1 MWTTT
6 ATRTAYENPW
16 IRVREDRVVHPDG
29 RPGLYGVVEVRS
41 PAVFVVPVTAA
52 DEVVLVLVDRYTTG
66 RATPEVPAGGSD
78 GEDLLAAAQ
87 RELREETGLA
97 AATWR
102 PLGAVDSL
110 NGVAAAPGQV
120 WLATDLTEVGG
131 RETEAEGITEVRRVP
146 WAELVAM
153 IGRGEVTD
161 NETLGAL
168 MLAVVALGRV
178 RTCAVRGPASSAGRP
193 GRPPGPTRPG

>member
-1 MWTTT
+1 MWTTLS
-6 ATRTAYENPW
+6 TRTAYENPW
-16 IRVREDRVVHPDG
+16 IRVREDEVVHPDG

-41 PAVFVVPVTAA
+41 PAVFVVPVTDA
-52 DEVVLVLVDRYTTG
+52 DEVVLVTVDRYTTG

-78 GEDLLAAAQ
+78 GEDLLAAAA

-102 PLGAVDSL
+102 PLGGVDSL

-120 WLATDLTEVGG
+120 YLATGLTEVGG
-131 RETEAEGITEVRRVP
+131 RETGAEGITAVRAVP

-153 IGRGEVTD
+153 IARGEVTD

-178 RTCAVRGPASSAGRP
+178 RT
-193 GRPPGPTRPG
+193 

>member
-1 MWTTT
+1 MVWSTLSS
-6 ATRTAYENPW
+6 RVAYENPW
-16 IRVREDRVVHPDG
+16 IRVREDAVVHPDG
-29 RPGLYGVVEVRS
+29 RPGVYGVVEVRA
-41 PAVFVVPVTAA
+41 PAVFVVPVTDAG
-52 DEVVLVLVDRYTTG
+52 EVVLVTVDRYTTG

-78 GEDLLAAAQ
+78 GEDLLEAAR

-102 PLGAVDSL
+102 PIGAVDSL
-110 NGVAAAPGQV
+110 NGVAAAAGQV

-131 RETEAEGITEVRRVP
+131 RETEAEGITEVARVP

-153 IGRGEVTD
+153 IGRGEITD

-168 MLAVVALGRV
+168 MLAVVALDRV
-178 RTCAVRGPASSAGRP
+178 RT
-193 GRPPGPTRPG
+193 

>member
-6 ATRTAYENPW
+6 ASRTAYENPW
-16 IRVREDRVVHPDG
+16 IRVREDRILHPDG

-153 IGRGEVTD
+153 IGRGEVSD

-178 RTCAVRGPASSAGRP
+178 RT
-193 GRPPGPTRPG
+193 

>member
-16 IRVREDRVVHPDG
+16 IRVREDQVVRPDG

-52 DEVVLVLVDRYTTG
+52 GEVVLVTVDRYTTG

-78 GEDLLAAAQ
+78 GEDLLEAAR

-97 AATWR
+97 AASWR
-102 PLGAVDSL
+102 PIGAVDSL

-120 WLATDLTEVGG
+120 YLATDLTEVGG
-131 RETEAEGITEVRRVP
+131 RETEAEGITDVRRVP

-168 MLAVVALGRV
+168 MLAVVALDRV
-178 RTCAVRGPASSAGRP
+178 RTQGPSSPAGAGRSAA
-193 GRPPGPTRPG
+193 

>member
-16 IRVREDRVVHPDG
+16 IRVREDQVVHPDG
-29 RPGLYGVVEVRS
+29 RPGLDGVVEVRS

-52 DEVVLVLVDRYTTG
+52 EEVVLVLVDRYTTG

-78 GEDLLAAAQ
+78 GEDLLEAAR

-178 RTCAVRGPASSAGRP
+178 RT
-193 GRPPGPTRPG
+193 

>member
-16 IRVREDRVVHPDG
+16 IRVREDQVVHPDG

-97 AATWR
+97 AASWR

-153 IGRGEVTD
+153 ISRGEVTD

-178 RTCAVRGPASSAGRP
+178 RT
-193 GRPPGPTRPG
+193 

>member
-6 ATRTAYENPW
+6 ASRTAYENAW
-16 IRVREDRVVHPDG
+16 IRVREDQVVHPDG

-52 DEVVLVLVDRYTTG
+52 DEVVLVTVDRYTTG

-78 GEDLLAAAQ
+78 GGDLLEAAQ

-102 PLGAVDSL
+102 PIGAVDSL

-120 WLATDLTEVGG
+120 YLATDLTEVGG
-131 RETEAEGITEVRRVP
+131 DEAAAEGITAVRRVP

-153 IGRGEVTD
+153 VGRGEVTD

-168 MLAVVALGRV
+168 MLAAVALGRV
-178 RTCAVRGPASSAGRP
+178 RT
-193 GRPPGPTRPG
+193 

>member
-6 ATRTAYENPW
+6 ATRTTYENPW
-16 IRVREDRVVHPDG
+16 IRVREDQVVHPDG

-110 NGVAAAPGQV
+110 NGVASAPGQV

-131 RETEAEGITEVRRVP
+131 RETETEGITEVRRVP

-153 IGRGEVTD
+153 VGRGEVTD

-178 RTCAVRGPASSAGRP
+178 QT
-193 GRPPGPTRPG
+193 

>member
-6 ATRTAYENPW
+6 ASRTAYENPW
-16 IRVREDRVVHPDG
+16 IRVREDQVVHPDG
-29 RPGLYGVVEVRS
+29 RPGVYGVVEVRS
-41 PAVFVVPVTAA
+41 PAVFVVPVTDAG
-52 DEVVLVLVDRYTTG
+52 EVVLVTVDRYTTG

-78 GEDLLAAAQ
+78 GEDLLLAAQ

-102 PLGAVDSL
+102 PIGAVDSL

-120 WLATDLTEVGG
+120 YLATGLSEVGG
-131 RETEAEGITEVRRVP
+131 QEADAEGITAVQRVSF
-146 WAELVAM
+146 ADLVAM
-153 IGRGEVTD
+153 VARGELTD

-168 MLAVVALGRV
+168 MLALVALDRV
-178 RTCAVRGPASSAGRP
+178 RT
-193 GRPPGPTRPG
+193 

>member
-6 ATRTAYENPW
+6 ASRTAYENPW
-16 IRVREDRVVHPDG
+16 IRVREDQVLHPDG

-41 PAVFVVPVTAA
+41 PAVFVVPVTQA

-66 RATPEVPAGGSD
+66 RTTPELPAGGSD
-78 GEDLLAAAQ
+78 GEDLLAAAR

-110 NGVAAAPGQV
+110 NGVAAASGQV

-131 RETEAEGITEVRRVP
+131 RETEAEGITEVRWVP

-153 IGRGEVTD
+153 IGRGEVSD

-168 MLAVVALGRV
+168 MLAAVALGRV
-178 RTCAVRGPASSAGRP
+178 RT
-193 GRPPGPTRPG
+193 

>member
-16 IRVREDRVVHPDG
+16 IRVREDQVVHPDG
-29 RPGLYGVVEVRS
+29 RPGLYGVLEVRS
-41 PAVFVVPVTAA
+41 PAVFVVPVT
-52 DEVVLVLVDRYTTG
+52 DEGEVVLVTVDRYPTG

-78 GEDLLAAAQ
+78 GEDLLQAAR

-102 PLGAVDSL
+102 PIGADDSL
-110 NGVAAAPGQV
+110 NGVATAPGQV
-120 WLATDLTEVGG
+120 YLATGLTEVGG
-131 RETEAEGITEVRRVP
+131 RETEAEGITAVSRVP

-153 IGRGEVTD
+153 IGRGEITD

-178 RTCAVRGPASSAGRP
+178 RT
-193 GRPPGPTRPG
+193 

>member
-1 MWTTT
+1 MP
-6 ATRTAYENPW
+6 RTVYENAW
-16 IRVREDRVVHPDG
+16 IRVREDQVVHPDG
-29 RPGLYGVVEVRS
+29 HPGLYGVLEVRS
-41 PAVFVVPVTAA
+41 PAVFVVPVT
-52 DEVVLVLVDRYTTG
+52 DKGEVVLVTVDRYPTG
-66 RATPEVPAGGSD
+66 RVTPEVPAGGSD
-78 GEDLLAAAQ
+78 GEDLLQAAR

-102 PLGAVDSL
+102 PIGAGDSL

-120 WLATDLTEVGG
+120 YLATDLTEVGG
-131 RETEAEGITEVRRVP
+131 RETEAEGITAVHRVP

-153 IGRGEVTD
+153 IGRGEITD

-178 RTCAVRGPASSAGRP
+178 RT
-193 GRPPGPTRPG
+193 